1 VSAEFPE
8 PRPGPSRRR
17 LVVRLACSA
26 VVAVVLLAWQ
36 FDLVLAVLPRLW
48 PPTSPTSRW
57 ASLLLL
63 LVGSFVVLP
72 GIVGSLVG
80 DWLVDRWLR
89 ED

>member
-1 VSAEFPE
+1 MSAEFPE

-17 LVVRLACSA
+17 LAVRLACSA
-26 VVAVVLLAWQ
+26 AVAAVLLVWQ
-36 FDLVLAVLPRLW
+36 WDLVSAVLPRLW
-48 PPTSPTSRW
+48 PPSAPTSRW

-80 DWLVDRWLR
+80 DWLVDRWLD
-89 ED
+89 E

>member
-1 VSAEFPE
+1 
-8 PRPGPSRRR
+8 
-17 LVVRLACSA
+17 
-26 VVAVVLLAWQ
+26 
-36 FDLVLAVLPRLW
+36 
-48 PPTSPTSRW
+48 
-57 ASLLLL
+57 LLL